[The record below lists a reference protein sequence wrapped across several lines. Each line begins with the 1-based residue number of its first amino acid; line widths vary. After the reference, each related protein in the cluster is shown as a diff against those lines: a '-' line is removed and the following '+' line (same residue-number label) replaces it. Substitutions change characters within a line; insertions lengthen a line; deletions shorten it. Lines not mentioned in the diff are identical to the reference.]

1 MHGCAECSVDHHF
14 ALCLFVAGFCPK
26 VTRQWYVPQLMVLLI
41 MKEKCRPAPAT
52 PPKIKNKQSSMTS
65 FFSPLPK
72 QEQNSPA
79 PDASQDSPMPPPSSQ
94 MKSASREQYTREQ
107 FVAWGKKGG
116 RPKKTEE
123 CRFKGQSPQKQY
135 NARKESAKSV
145 ILPLQ
150 RKIDAAVRVTVVG
163 CMKSRRHEFGK
174 GPQEEAQWLMAC
186 RKEKFSQF
194 SISKLRSMLQTYERD
209 SSGNTFPS

>member
-1 MHGCAECSVDHHF
+1 MHK
-14 ALCLFVAGFCPK
+14 LC
-26 VTRQWYVPQLMVLLI
+26 
-41 MKEKCRPAPAT
+41 
-52 PPKIKNKQSSMTS
+52 
-65 FFSPLPK
+65 SPLPK
-72 QEQNSPA
+72 QEQKSPA
-79 PDASQDSPMPPPSSQ
+79 PAERQDSPMPSAIQAGSSPTTA
-94 MKSASREQYTREQ
+94 ASPQQHSREQ

-135 NARKESAKSV
+135 EARKESAKRV

-150 RKIDAAVRVTVVG
+150 REINAPSRVTVVD